1 MKPVVAFR
9 FRFALLCCA
18 LSCASAARAD
28 IYICRDANG
37 QLSSSDHMTQ
47 DCLTY
52 GGKIV
57 GPDGTVRS
65 RILTTKEQAQAT
77 QEREAAEIA
86 SRQKRDKE
94 RQDRAL
100 LLRYP
105 NRQALEQAHRTDL
118 ERPTQL
124 IAQAK
129 RQLDQLQQ
137 QLHRLR
143 ADAQFYPQ
151 GPLPLDLRT
160 KFEENRVLTQQAHEL
175 ISGQE
180 AEIARIDGNYAA
192 LQTRLQPL
200 WARRADTAA
209 GR

>member
-1 MKPVVAFR
+1 MKPVAFR
-9 FRFALLCCA
+9 TCFAALCWA
-18 LSCASAARAD
+18 LSCATPARAD

-47 DCLTY
+47 DCLNY

-65 RILTTKEQAQAT
+65 RILTTKEQAQAM
-77 QEREAAEIA
+77 QAREAAEIA
-86 SRQKRDKE
+86 ARQQRDKE

-105 NRQALEQAHRTDL
+105 NRQALEQAHQTDL

-129 RQLDQLQQ
+129 RQLGQLQQ
-137 QLHRLR
+137 QLRRLQ

-180 AEIARIDGNYAA
+180 AEIARIDRNYAA

-200 WARRADTAA
+200 WARRADAA